1 MITVFHACAITV
13 CAANVAWIAAYYWLR
28 GLTDHVYVSDLL
40 FSTTPY
46 RVLLSLGAGLQIVFC
61 LIAACSAPHD
71 RRFLYFELT
80 GLALQAAGWVTLI
93 TRYRATDNSV
103 GSGHI
108 AGTAIYI
115 TGICVNS
122 VFILVTLAATRWV
135 YPMWAITITGAGVG
149 IGFIVGFYQQTDV
162 GWNCEHWAL
171 MMVALQHLLYFVAL
185 QRIHASE
192 VRRKRPPDVPQCV
205 NVPIALLRR
214 PPADTRQ
221 RGEEDKTTG
230 RPTVCECTH

>member
-61 LIAACSAPHD
+61 LIAACSTPHD

-80 GLALQAAGWVTLI
+80 GLALQAAGWITLNA
-93 TRYRATDNSV
+93 RYRATDNSV

-108 AGTAIYI
+108 AGTALYI
-115 TGICVNS
+115 AGICVNS
-122 VFILVTLAATRWV
+122 IFILVNLTATRWV
-135 YPMWAITITGAGVG
+135 YPMTVVTLMGLATGVG
-149 IGFIVGFYQQTDV
+149 FIIGFYQQTDL
-162 GWNCEHWAL
+162 GWNCEHLAL
-171 MMVALQHLLYFVAL
+171 LLVAVQHLLYF
-185 QRIHASE
+185 
-192 VRRKRPPDVPQCV
+192 
-205 NVPIALLRR
+205 IALDRIR
-214 PPADTRQ
+214 AS
-221 RGEEDKTTG
+221 GEKKGAPGVPDCVRVAISKP
-230 RPTVCECTH
+230 R